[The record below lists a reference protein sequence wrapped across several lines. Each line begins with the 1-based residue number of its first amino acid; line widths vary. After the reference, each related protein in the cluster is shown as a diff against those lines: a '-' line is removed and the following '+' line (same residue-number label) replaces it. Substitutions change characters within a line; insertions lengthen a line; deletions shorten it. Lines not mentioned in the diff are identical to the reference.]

1 MNPVIYFNY
10 SSFQTTF
17 LCSLITPT
25 SCFFNHVHTHHY
37 HMIKFSMRSVES
49 FSNTSNNPPV
59 ASLAASVCLECS
71 WVPQHSY
78 HGVLLQYH
86 FGIPFYTLL
95 YTISYILN
103 YFGRTFIKV
112 VSKEKEHSRKKF
124 RNLKLSFLFN
134 TWKNMSGWVE
144 NSSLKIVFLQNF
156 KSFTQTSRFLTFTM
170 SF

>member
-1 MNPVIYFNY
+1 MK
-10 SSFQTTF
+10 TF
-17 LCSLITPT
+17 FMKAL
-25 SCFFNHVHTHHY
+25 
-37 HMIKFSMRSVES
+37 
-49 FSNTSNNPPV
+49 
-59 ASLAASVCLECS
+59 LAASVCLECS

-124 RNLKLSFLFN
+124 RNLKMPFLFN

-144 NSSLKIVFLQNF
+144 NSSLKIVFRQNS
-156 KSFTQTSRFLTFTM
+156 KSFTQTPRFLTFTM
-170 SF
+170 SFWFLILDIWSFWGKKNEKFIGNA